1 MVRSEK
7 TYRVRQHGVFLYA
20 ISLYV
25 HIATIVKEKEAMSLG
40 GRGRHGKDK
49 ETIEEGDI
57 SYIFK

>member
-1 MVRSEK
+1 M
-7 TYRVRQHGVFLYA
+7 FLYA